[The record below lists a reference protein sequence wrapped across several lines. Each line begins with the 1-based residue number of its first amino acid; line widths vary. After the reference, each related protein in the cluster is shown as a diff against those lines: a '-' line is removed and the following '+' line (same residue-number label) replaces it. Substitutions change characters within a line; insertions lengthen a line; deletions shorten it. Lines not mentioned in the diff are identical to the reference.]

1 MQTGVERH
9 VDLVELER
17 ALRADPLDGLA
28 RVVAQVAAG
37 LAIERDESHPRRCCH
52 SSRVEH
58 VELVVFGLLVAI
70 AALAVLAGVLRVP
83 YPITLVLGGT
93 VIGFLPGIPSVELD
107 PDIVLLIFLPPLLY
121 GAAFFASVRE
131 LRQNARA
138 IATLAIPLV
147 FVTMAAVAVAAHEV
161 IGLGWAESF
170 VLGAIVSPT
179 DAVAPT
185 EIMRR
190 VGAPRRLLAIVE
202 GENLTNDWTA
212 LVLYRFAV
220 AAVVSGSFSLW
231 KAGLEFIASGIG
243 GVIVGLA
250 AGWLIRQVRARLNDP
265 PTEITI
271 SILSGYVGYL
281 PAEELGL
288 SGVIAAVTTGLYM
301 AWYTPQ
307 LTTAVMRL
315 QGVAVWEILTFL
327 LNAVLFLLVGLQ
339 LPGILDDLSGR
350 SAGELVLWGALAS
363 AVVILVRL
371 AWMFTLPYVARL
383 IDRRGARRRRR
394 LRAPER
400 FVVGWAGMRG
410 SVSLAA
416 ALAIPLETDAGAPF
430 PGRDLII
437 FLAFAVI
444 LVTLV
449 GQGLTLGPL
458 IDKLGLDDDDEESH
472 EDTLA
477 RRRVAEAALE
487 RLEELGEPDWISPES
502 VGRARQLFDYRQRR
516 FGALED
522 GDGDNFEDR
531 ANAWRRLM
539 YDLYDAQREALLDLR
554 NNGAISDDIRRRV
567 ERDIDLEETR
577 IEN

>member
-1 MQTGVERH
+1 
-9 VDLVELER
+9 
-17 ALRADPLDGLA
+17 
-28 RVVAQVAAG
+28 
-37 LAIERDESHPRRCCH
+37 
-52 SSRVEH
+52 VEH
-58 VELVVFGLLVAI
+58 VELIVFGLLLAI
-70 AALAVLAGVLRVP
+70 AGLAVVARVVGVP

-93 VIGFLPGIPSVELD
+93 VIGFLPGVPSVELD

-121 GAAFFASVRE
+121 GAAFFSSVRE
-131 LRQNARA
+131 LRQNVKA

-147 FVTMAAVAVAAHEV
+147 FVTMAAVAVIAHEV
-161 IGLGWAESF
+161 VGLGWAESF

-179 DAVAPT
+179 DAVAPA

-190 VGAPRRLLAIVE
+190 VEAPRRLVAIVE

-220 AAVVSGSFSLW
+220 AAVVSGSFTLW
-231 KAGLEFIASGIG
+231 KAGLEFIASGLG
-243 GVIVGLA
+243 GVVVGLA
-250 AGWLIRQVRARLNDP
+250 AGWLIRQVRSRIDDP

-281 PAEELGL
+281 PAEELGF

-339 LPGILDDLSGR
+339 LPGILDDISGP
-350 SAGELVLWGALAS
+350 STGELVLWAGLVS
-363 AVVILVRL
+363 AVVIVVRL
-371 AWMFTLPYVARL
+371 VWVSAVPYAIRL
-383 IDRRGARRRRR
+383 VDRRESSRRRR
-394 LRAPER
+394 LGAPGR
-400 FVVGWAGMRG
+400 LVVGWAGMRG

-416 ALAIPLETDAGAPF
+416 ALAIPLETDAGAQF

-449 GQGLTLGPL
+449 GQGLTLSPL
-458 IDKLGLDDDDEESH
+458 IARLRVQDDGEEGQ

-487 RLEELGEPDWISPES
+487 RLEELGEPEWITPES

-522 GDGDNFEDR
+522 GDGENLEER
-531 ANAWRRLM
+531 AEAWRRLM
-539 YDLYDAQREALLDLR
+539 YDLYDAQREALLELR
-554 NNGAISDDIRRRV
+554 NNGAISDEVRRRV

-577 IEN
+577 IQN